1 LRVGSIRHPEHWK
14 EGRQVERR
22 GFTVIEMLLVILI
35 IGIAT
40 LIGLPRMSAGATSAS
55 VRGAR
60 TTLVNLIARTRIA
73 ATETNR
79 ISVLKIE
86 GNNAVILLRPR
97 RLPGVGN
104 ADTLGQ
110 VVQLGES
117 YGVSVTGAIDSVRF
131 DPRGMGSGFGSGTT
145 FMVSKN
151 GKTETIRI
159 DGLGRVT
166 K

>member
-1 LRVGSIRHPEHWK
+1 MTYRAGK
-14 EGRQVERR
+14 EGAIVTRR
-22 GFTVIEMLLVILI
+22 GFTVIEMLLVIMI

-60 TTLVNLIARTRIA
+60 TTLINLLARARIA

-79 ISVLKIE
+79 ISVLKID
-86 GNNAVILLRPR
+86 GNNVAILLRPR
-97 RLPGVGN
+97 RLPGAGN

-117 YGVSVTGAIDSVRF
+117 YGVTITAAIDSVRF
-131 DPRGMGSGFGSGTT
+131 DPRGMGSGFGNGTT
-145 FMVSKN
+145 FAVSKN
-151 GKTETIRI
+151 GKTETITV